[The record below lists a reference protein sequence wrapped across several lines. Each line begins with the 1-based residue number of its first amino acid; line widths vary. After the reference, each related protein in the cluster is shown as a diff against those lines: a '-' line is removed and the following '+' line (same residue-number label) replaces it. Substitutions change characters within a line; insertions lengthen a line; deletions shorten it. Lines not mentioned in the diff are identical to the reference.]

1 MRGKAGG
8 DATPK
13 RNHANFPLAPPS
25 DGERAVG
32 ALGSSR
38 HTWSSGMLR
47 ACMSDSTPCSW
58 HSALAREAEVASGD
72 EGDAPVEGEGEGGGE
87 GSGASKA
94 AEREALAARERCVK
108 AMDASGPASVRM
120 C

>member
-1 MRGKAGG
+1 MGGKEG

-13 RNHANFPLAPPS
+13 RNHANLLFAPPS

-32 ALGSSR
+32 DLGSSR
-38 HTWSSGMLR
+38 HTCSSGMLR
-47 ACMSDSTPCSW
+47 ACISDSTPCSW
-58 HSALAREAEVASGD
+58 HSACARVAEAVSG
-72 EGDAPVEGEGEGGGE
+72 GEGEGTP
-87 GSGASKA
+87 KA

-108 AMDASGPASVRM
+108 AMEASGPASVRM

>member
-1 MRGKAGG
+1 M
-8 DATPK
+8 
-13 RNHANFPLAPPS
+13 
-25 DGERAVG
+25 
-32 ALGSSR
+32 
-38 HTWSSGMLR
+38 
-47 ACMSDSTPCSW
+47 
-58 HSALAREAEVASGD
+58 ASGG

>member
-1 MRGKAGG
+1 
-8 DATPK
+8 
-13 RNHANFPLAPPS
+13 
-25 DGERAVG
+25 
-32 ALGSSR
+32 
-38 HTWSSGMLR
+38 
-47 ACMSDSTPCSW
+47 MSDSTPCSW
-58 HSALAREAEVASGD
+58 HSARAREVEVAPG
-72 EGDAPVEGEGEGGGE
+72 GVPVEGGGE